1 MNYILKK
8 TIENLLNK
16 IVDTDNMDR
25 ATRLTNL
32 VERLMKLVTPE
43 AAHVVTPTDGDSLL
57 RDRLEAHRLAR
68 ETGVAREDVA
78 KDAD

>member
-1 MNYILKK
+1 MNHILKK

-43 AAHVVTPTDGDSLL
+43 PAQVVTHTDVSCLNLWDKAHSL
-57 RDRLEAHRLAR
+57 DR
-68 ETGVAREDVA
+68 ETGVALEDVA